1 MTTSTLAGRAAAA
14 TLAACMLLSGCTG
27 GTESSAAEEPAP
39 KKNAV
44 ATASLPPKQET
55 EVRTRLQAIGGS
67 IPIYAGARYRD
78 DLTQR
83 DQVMIRSQF
92 GPSAEVYTMASDD
105 SYPQIYHYYLTYLAQ
120 FRAFPAQ
127 LPYPPEQ
134 KNWRT
139 FEVELN
145 QAMQDSFIPGTAIP
159 GGAKHVRLQIAETEA
174 EPQTVIRYIVT
185 PAAPAIVT
193 TATAGV
199 VPASPEAA
207 TAVAR

>member
-1 MTTSTLAGRAAAA
+1 MMTSSLAGRAAAA
-14 TLAACMLLSGCTG
+14 SLAACLVLSGCTG
-27 GTESSAAEEPAP
+27 GSESSAAEEPIP
-39 KKNAV
+39 KKNSG
-44 ATASLPPKQET
+44 ATAHTPKQEA
-55 EVRTRLQAIGGS
+55 EVRTRLQSIGGS

-92 GPSAEVYTMASDD
+92 GPSAEVYTLASDD

-127 LPYPPEQ
+127 FPYPPEQ

-139 FEVELN
+139 FQVELN
-145 QAMQDSFIPGTAIP
+145 QAMQDSFIPGTSIP
-159 GGAKHVRLQIAETEA
+159 AGSKHVTLQIVETEA

-185 PAAPAIVT
+185 PAAPPVMVT
-193 TATAGV
+193 TATVAP
-199 VPASPEAA
+199 VPGA
-207 TAVAR
+207 TVAPLVAR